1 MISSERKEETAK
13 VGVVPDRFLFRF
25 AFIFSSFI
33 IELLLRKAF
42 MFISGNS
49 VLSPH

>member
-1 MISSERKEETAK
+1 M
-13 VGVVPDRFLFRF
+13 F

-42 MFISGNS
+42 MFTVAVTRCFHLTSQYYLAKDQATHAD
-49 VLSPH
+49 VLLA